1 MMMIS
6 VFQRGDEHR
15 ERRIIGLLLH
25 LQELILLPPLSRR
38 GHQDFL
44 IDGDDGGG
52 GGGGGGG
59 GCGCGGGGDYDE
71 DEDERSTGDRE

>member
-6 VFQRGDEHR
+6 VLQRGDEHR

-25 LQELILLPPLSRR
+25 LQKLILFPPLSRQW
-38 GHQDFL
+38 HQDIL
-44 IDGDDGGG
+44 VDGDDGGG
-52 GGGGGGG
+52 GGGN
-59 GCGCGGGGDYDE
+59 GGGGDYDE

>member
-52 GGGGGGG
+52 GG
-59 GCGCGGGGDYDE
+59 CGGGGDYDE